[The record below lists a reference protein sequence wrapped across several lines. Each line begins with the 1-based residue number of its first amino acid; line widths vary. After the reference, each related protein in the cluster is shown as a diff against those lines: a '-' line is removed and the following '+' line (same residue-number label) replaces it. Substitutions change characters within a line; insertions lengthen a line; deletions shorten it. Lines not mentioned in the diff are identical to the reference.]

1 VESFFPPCL
10 VLLPLLVAEVK
21 SPLTELILTFR
32 LVGNSACET
41 PMTSID
47 ILKDKLAQVIEGEVR
62 FDAATRALYAT
73 DASNYRLV
81 PIGVVIP
88 RHEEDVR
95 RAVALAR
102 ENRIPI
108 LPRGGGTALAGQT
121 TNTALVLD
129 FSKYMNS
136 VRQVDP
142 DQRVAVVEP
151 GAVQAQL
158 NAAAARY
165 GLFFAPDPATKDRC
179 TLGGMIGNNSC
190 GAHSAAHGK
199 TVDNIVSLDVL
210 LYDGTRLLLGAGG
223 EGEYSTAMTNGG
235 RVAELYTKM
244 RELAARY
251 GELVRTRY
259 PKIPR
264 RVSGYNLDQLLPE
277 NAFNLAR
284 AVVGSEGTLAVVL
297 SAMVRLVPIPKKIAM
312 VVMGFDDI
320 FGAADQTP
328 WLLEHRPQA
337 LEGFDHRLPDFARER
352 GMPGVRY
359 LPDGRAFLIAELG
372 AETDEDLRA
381 TAEAVSRDAERVG
394 ACTGV
399 AILQETSEQRAVWG
413 IRESG
418 LGAGALLPGQART
431 WPGAEDCAV
440 PPARLGD
447 FLRRLVPLLARYELA
462 AATYY
467 GHFGEG
473 CVHCRINFD
482 FFTAAGIAK
491 FRAAMTD
498 IADLVVE
505 FGGSLSGEHGD
516 GRARSELLPKM
527 YGRELLGAFDEFK
540 AAFDPDRMMNPGVLA
555 HPEPLDAHLRIGINY
570 SPQSLR
576 TRFDFSAEGGLAGAA
591 LKCVGIGKCRKTDA
605 GVMCPSYMATREE
618 AHSTR
623 GRAHLIYEALTSD
636 LLADGFADPALHEA
650 LELCLSCKACKSECP
665 ASVDMAAYKA
675 EFLANFYESHRR
687 PLPVEFFGRIHEI
700 ARAASLAPMLL
711 NTLQQGSTGSILR
724 RLLRLHPERNLPRFA
739 RQSFRRW
746 FARRPERNH
755 DSPQALLFP
764 DTFNNFFEPEVA
776 IAATEVLE
784 RAGFQ
789 VILPS
794 KDLCCGR
801 PLYEAGKLDAG
812 RSRLLEIVA
821 ELSPFVER
829 GVSIVGLEPSCLLTL
844 RDELPAL
851 FPRLSAARKLTH
863 NAMLLDEFLVA
874 KAPQFSPPPLKGA
887 ALVHGHCHQKA
898 LAGMNSELAL
908 LKKAEGLCVEAP
920 DAGCCGMAG
929 AFGYDARRF
938 EVSRAIAERV
948 LIPAVRD
955 SAEDTLIIADG
966 FACRSQIRQFCNG
979 RHPMHLAQ
987 ALNIKQEA

>member
-1 VESFFPPCL
+1 
-10 VLLPLLVAEVK
+10 
-21 SPLTELILTFR
+21 
-32 LVGNSACET
+32 
-41 PMTSID
+41 MTSID
-47 ILKDKLAQVIEGEVR
+47 ALKDQLAHNIEGEVR
-62 FDAATRALYAT
+62 FDPGTRALYAT

-81 PIGVVIP
+81 PVGVVIP
-88 RHEEDVR
+88 RHEEDVV
-95 RAVALAR
+95 RAISLAR

-121 TNTALVLD
+121 ANTALVLD

-136 VRQVDP
+136 VRRVDP
-142 DQRVAVVEP
+142 EQRLAVIEP
-151 GAVQAQL
+151 GVVQAQL
-158 NAAAARY
+158 NAAAAPY

-199 TVDNIVSLDVL
+199 TVDNLVSLEVL
-210 LYDGTRLLLGAGG
+210 LYDGTRLVLGGGG
-223 EGEYSTAMTNGG
+223 EGEYALAVSNRG

-244 RELAARY
+244 RELVQRH
-251 GELVRTRY
+251 GELVRARY

-277 NAFNLAR
+277 NGFNLAR
-284 AVVGSEGTLAVVL
+284 ALVGSEGTLAVVL
-297 SAMVRLVPIPKKIAM
+297 NATVRLVPIPRRVAL
-312 VVMGFDDI
+312 VVMGFEDV
-320 FGAADQTP
+320 FAAADQTP
-328 WLLEHRPQA
+328 WLLEHHPQA
-337 LEGFDHRLPDFARER
+337 LEGFDHRLPDFAREK
-352 GMPGVRY
+352 GLPGVQY
-359 LPDGRAFLIAELG
+359 LPRGSAFLIAEIG
-372 AETDEDLRA
+372 AETDDDLRA
-381 TAEAVSRDAERVG
+381 AALAVEYYAEQVA
-394 ACTGV
+394 ACRGV
-399 AILQETSEQRAVWG
+399 AILHEPSAQRAVWG

-418 LGAGALLPGQART
+418 LGAGALLPGQPRT

-498 IADLVVE
+498 IGELVVE

-527 YGRELLGAFDEFK
+527 YGRELLGAFRDFK

-555 HPEPLDAHLRIGINY
+555 DPEPLDAHLRIGPY
-570 SPQSLR
+570 YRPQPLR
-576 TRFDFSAEGGLAGAA
+576 TRFDLSAEGGLAGAA

-618 AHSTR
+618 AYSTR

-636 LLADGFADPALHEA
+636 LLPDGFADAAVHDA

-700 ARAASLAPMLL
+700 ARAASLAPGLM
-711 NTLQQGSTGSILR
+711 NTLQAGSTGSILR
-724 RLLRLHPERNLPRFA
+724 RLLRLHPKRDLPRFA

-746 FARRPERNH
+746 FAARRSRSDNA
-755 DSPQALLFP
+755 QQVLLFP
-764 DTFNNFFEPEVA
+764 DTFTNFFEPEVA

-789 VILPS
+789 VLIPS

-801 PLYEAGKLDAG
+801 PLYEAGRLEAG
-812 RSRLLEIVA
+812 RWRLLEMTA
-821 ELSPFVER
+821 ALKPLVER
-829 GVSIVGLEPSCLLTL
+829 GVTIVGLEPSCLLTL
-844 RDELPAL
+844 RDEMPAL
-851 FPRLSAARKLTH
+851 FPRVSAARELAH
-863 NAMLLDEFLVA
+863 NAMLLDEFLIA
-874 KAPQFSPPPLKGA
+874 KAPQFCPPPLKRA

-908 LKKAEGLCVEAP
+908 LKKAGLRIEAP

-929 AFGYDARRF
+929 AFGYDTRRF
-938 EVSRAIAERV
+938 DLSRKIAERV
-948 LIPAVRD
+948 LIPAVNE

-966 FACRSQIRQFCNG
+966 FACRSQIRQFCPR

-987 ALNIKQEA
+987 ALNFKPQG

>member
-1 VESFFPPCL
+1 
-10 VLLPLLVAEVK
+10 
-21 SPLTELILTFR
+21 
-32 LVGNSACET
+32 
-41 PMTSID
+41 MTSIGTLSD
-47 ILKDKLAQVIEGEVR
+47 QLSRIIDGEVR
-62 FDAATRALYAT
+62 FDAGTRALYAT

-81 PIGVVIP
+81 PVGVVIP
-88 RHEEDVR
+88 RHDEDVR

-102 ENRIPI
+102 DNRIPI

-121 TNTALVLD
+121 ANTALVLD

-151 GAVQAQL
+151 GVVQVQL
-158 NAAAARY
+158 NAVAAKY

-190 GAHSAAHGK
+190 GAHSAAYGK
-199 TVDNIVSLDVL
+199 TVDNLIGLDIL
-210 LYDGTRLLLGAGG
+210 LYDGTRLTMGGGG
-223 EGEYSTAMTNGG
+223 ESEYAAAVSSAG
-235 RVAELYTKM
+235 RVAALYTKM
-244 RELAARY
+244 REIAERY
-251 GELVRTRY
+251 GELVRARY

-277 NAFNLAR
+277 NGFNLAR
-284 AVVGSEGTLAVVL
+284 AIVGSEGTLAIVL
-297 SAMVRLVPIPKKIAM
+297 SATVRLVPIPRKIAL
-312 VVMGFDDI
+312 VVMGFDDV

-328 WLLEHRPQA
+328 WLLEHHPQA

-359 LPDGRAFLIAELG
+359 LPHGRAFLIAELG
-372 AETDEDLRA
+372 AETDDDLRA
-381 TAEAVSRDAERVG
+381 AAEAVKRDAARVA

-399 AILQETSEQRAVWG
+399 TILQEPSEQRAVWG

-418 LGAGALLPGQART
+418 LGAGALLPGQPRT

-440 PPARLGD
+440 PPPRLGD

-482 FFTAAGIAK
+482 FFTTAGIAR
-491 FRAAMTD
+491 FRAAMSD
-498 IADLVVE
+498 IGDLVVE

-527 YGRELLGAFDEFK
+527 YGRELLDAFRDFK
-540 AAFDPDRMMNPGVLA
+540 AAFDPGQMMNPGVLSA
-555 HPEPLDAHLRIGINY
+555 PEPLDAHLRIGPSY
-570 SPQSLR
+570 QPLPLR

-636 LLADGFADPALHEA
+636 LLRDGFADTALFEA
-650 LELCLSCKACKSECP
+650 LEMCLSCKACKSECP

-700 ARAASLAPMLL
+700 ARAASIAPMALNALQIGPTGLL
-711 NTLQQGSTGSILR
+711 LR
-724 RLLRLHPERNLPRFA
+724 RLLQLHPESNLPRFA
-739 RQSFRRW
+739 RQPFRRW
-746 FARRPERNH
+746 FARRPPQVNH
-755 DSPQALLFP
+755 AQQVLLFP
-764 DTFNNFFEPEVA
+764 DTFTNFFEPEVA

-784 RAGFQ
+784 RAGFE
-789 VILPS
+789 VILPA

-812 RSRLLEIVA
+812 RSRLLEIIVA
-821 ELSPFVER
+821 LSPFVER
-829 GVSIVGLEPSCLLTL
+829 SVSVVGLEPSCLLTL

-851 FPRLSAARKLTH
+851 FPRLSGARAVAR
-863 NAMLLDEFLVA
+863 NAMLLDEFLAA
-874 KAPQFSPPPLKGA
+874 KAPQFGPPPLKGA

-908 LKKAEGLCVEAP
+908 LKKAEGLRVEAP

-938 EVSRAIAERV
+938 DLSRRIAERV
-948 LIPAVRD
+948 LIPTVD
-955 SAEDTLIIADG
+955 ESAEDTLIIADG
-966 FACRSQIRQFCNG
+966 FACRSQIRQFCKG

-987 ALNIKQEA
+987 ALNLRPGG

>member
-1 VESFFPPCL
+1 MQFSL
-10 VLLPLLVAEVK
+10 RTA
-21 SPLTELILTFR
+21 
-32 LVGNSACET
+32 
-41 PMTSID
+41 MTSIET
-47 ILKDKLAQVIEGEVR
+47 LKDQLARVVEGEVR
-62 FDAATRALYAT
+62 FDAGTRALYAT

-81 PIGVVIP
+81 PVGVVIP
-88 RHEEDVR
+88 RHDEDVM

-108 LPRGGGTALAGQT
+108 LPRGGGTALAGQG

-136 VRQVDP
+136 VRRVDP
-142 DQRVAVVEP
+142 AQGTALVEP
-151 GAVQAQL
+151 GVVQAQL
-158 NAAAARY
+158 NAAAAKY

-190 GAHSAAHGK
+190 GAHSAAYGK
-199 TVDNIVSLDVL
+199 AVDNLISLEVL
-210 LYDGTRLLLGAGG
+210 LYDGTRLELRGGG
-223 EGEYSTAMTNGG
+223 EGEYEAAMKRGG
-235 RVAELYTKM
+235 RVAELYAKM
-244 RELAARY
+244 REIAERH
-251 GELVRTRY
+251 GELVRARY

-277 NAFNLAR
+277 NGFNLAR
-284 AVVGSEGTLAVVL
+284 AIVGSEGTLAVVL
-297 SAMVRLVPIPKKIAM
+297 SATVRLVPIPRKIALI
-312 VVMGFDDI
+312 VMGFDDV

-328 WLLEHRPQA
+328 WLLEHQPQA
-337 LEGFDHRLPDFARER
+337 LEGFDHRLPDFAREK
-352 GMPGVRY
+352 GLAGVRY
-359 LPDGRAFLIAELG
+359 LPPGRAFLIAELG
-372 AETDEDLRA
+372 AQTDDNLRA
-381 TAEAVSRDAERVG
+381 GAEAVKRDAERV
-394 ACTGV
+394 AVCTGV
-399 AILQETSEQRAVWG
+399 AILHEPLEQRAVWA

-418 LGAGALLPGQART
+418 LGAGALMPGQPRT

-447 FLRRLVPLLARYELA
+447 FLRRLVPLLARYELS

-473 CVHCRINFD
+473 CVHCRVNFD
-482 FFTAAGIAK
+482 FFTAAGVAK

-498 IADLVVE
+498 IGDLVVE

-516 GRARSELLPKM
+516 GRARSELLRKM
-527 YGRELLGAFDEFK
+527 YGQELLGAFRDFK
-540 AAFDPDRMMNPGVLA
+540 TAFDPGWMMNPGVLA
-555 HPEPLDAHLRIGINY
+555 EPDPLDAHLRIGTNY
-570 SPQSLR
+570 RPLVLH
-576 TRFDFSAEGGLAGAA
+576 TRFDLSAEGGLAGAA

-636 LLADGFADPALHEA
+636 LLPDGFADAALYEA

-675 EFLANFYESHRR
+675 EFLANFYQSYRR
-687 PLPVEFFGRIHEI
+687 PLPVEFFGRIHEL
-700 ARAASLAPMLL
+700 ARAASVAPMAL
-711 NTLQQGSTGSILR
+711 NALQMGRTGSILR
-724 RLLRLHPERNLPRFA
+724 RLLRLHPERDLPRFA
-739 RQSFRRW
+739 PQSFRRW
-746 FARRPERNH
+746 FARR
-755 DSPQALLFP
+755 SPRVKGTRQVLLFP
-764 DTFNNFFEPEVA
+764 DTFTNFFEPEVA

-784 RAGFQ
+784 RGGFE
-789 VILPS
+789 VILPPQ
-794 KDLCCGR
+794 DLCCGR

-821 ELSPFVER
+821 ALSPLVDR
-829 GVSIVGLEPSCLLTL
+829 GVSVVGLEPSCLLTF

-851 FPRLSAARKLTH
+851 FPRLSAARKLAQQ
-863 NAMLLDEFLVA
+863 AMLLDEFLIA
-874 KAPQFSPPPLKGA
+874 QAPQFSPPPYKGA

-898 LAGMNSELAL
+898 LAGMNNELAL
-908 LKKAEGLCVEAP
+908 LKKAEGLRVEAP

-938 EVSRAIAERV
+938 DVSRRIAERV
-948 LIPAVRD
+948 LIPTINE
-955 SAEDTLIIADG
+955 SARDTLIIADG
-966 FACRSQIRQFCNG
+966 FACRAQIRQFCQG
-979 RHPMHLAQ
+979 RRPMHLAQ
-987 ALNIKQEA
+987 ALTMKQEA